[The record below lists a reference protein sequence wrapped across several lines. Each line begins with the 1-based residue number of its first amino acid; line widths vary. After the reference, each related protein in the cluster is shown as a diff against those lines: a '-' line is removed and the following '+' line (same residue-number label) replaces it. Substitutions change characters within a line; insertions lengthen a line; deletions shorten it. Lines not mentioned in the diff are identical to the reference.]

1 MRLFGVS
8 HYETCFGD
16 LFAKEN
22 HIPQTA
28 LPRTELQL
36 LEKLFPNYFDVLEA
50 FMQDAFLSPPA
61 LMDTDWKLVVFIH
74 NALTQREGEREGL
87 MLALA
92 QEVMG
97 CSLSA
102 NRSV

>member
-1 MRLFGVS
+1 
-8 HYETCFGD
+8 
-16 LFAKEN
+16 
-22 HIPQTA
+22 
-28 LPRTELQL
+28 
-36 LEKLFPNYFDVLEA
+36 
-50 FMQDAFLSPPA
+50 MQDAFLNPPA